1 MTEYVRVNACG
12 RVTLAEERFSA
23 AGRGFARL
31 CVATGGD
38 ARKAE
43 AVAQFD
49 FYDEEARALALR
61 CKRGERVLVLGRLQG
76 GFSDRGY
83 WNAYLFGDA
92 VFRAEGDGSACLPAG
107 GAKVPRSESGAAM
120 PYEEEEDIPF

>member
-23 AGRGFARL
+23 GGRGFARL

-49 FYDEEARALALR
+49 FYDEEARAVALR

-76 GFSDRGY
+76 SYSDKGY

-92 VFRAEGDGSACLPAG
+92 VFRADVPAG
-107 GAKVPRSESGAAM
+107 GGAGLMSRAPMAAAASAAM
-120 PYEEEEDIPF
+120 PYEEEDVPF